1 MKKLLCALLLALVLT
16 GCYTSMPG
24 TTYHHRNRT
33 FATKTHAKAY
43 ALRMRILGYQ
53 VEERR
58 YQQWWN
64 HGTYWY
70 GVYIKEVEEDE
81 D

>member
-1 MKKLLCALLLALVLT
+1 MKKLLFVLMLALMLT
-16 GCYTSMPG
+16 GCYSTMPHG
-24 TTYHHRNRT
+24 YHHRNRT
-33 FATKTHAKAY
+33 FASKTHAKAY
-43 ALRMRILGYQ
+43 ALRMRIMGYQ
-53 VEERR
+53 VEERK

-70 GVYIKEVEEDE
+70 GVYIKEVEED